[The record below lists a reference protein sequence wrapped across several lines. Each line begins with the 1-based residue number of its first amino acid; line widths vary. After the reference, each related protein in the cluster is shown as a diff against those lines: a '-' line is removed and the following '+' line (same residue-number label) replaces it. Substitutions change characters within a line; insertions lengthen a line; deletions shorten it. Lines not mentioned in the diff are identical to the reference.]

1 MPNQQN
7 NTHIATAS
15 KGMSMDTKHK
25 YQPEGKASFILNGV
39 LESTV
44 GDYPT
49 ITNELGTLLCTTV
62 SPGFIIIGVQQLD
75 GDDFAVFSVTDENN
89 ISEIGIFNQ
98 AKCEYTQL
106 VRTGCLNFNTN
117 NRIKT
122 LFRIL
127 GGCERIV
134 YFTDGIN
141 PYRAINLDKIDS
153 YYTDNVN
160 QIVDCSKF
168 ELSRPF
174 QIPGMELLR
183 VDDGSGQIPL
193 GTWRFRIRYLDQD
206 LNPTNWVL
214 LTAGIPIVDES
225 LSGDFYQIDGG
236 YNIASKA
243 DTEGGVP
250 ISNKSI
256 ILQISDLDLNFP
268 YYQIVAIG
276 RVSGIGVSTVA
287 YILQPQAI
295 SNTKDEFTYTGP
307 NPSSDITTDLAS
319 VTVDPGIIDIVEG
332 HAQIDNRLFLANLS
346 NPNYNYG
353 EVQRAANEI
362 GIEWTVAKRPWEGT
376 SVNHASGKSPYVY
389 TNYRTFMADEV
400 YALGIRGFHKKGWST
415 PVFHIPGRKEI
426 LNTTLDGQQ
435 LINLGNSN
443 PHYRNKV
450 TIAPTAIGSWDKEPL
465 TIISRST
472 DINSVT
478 QANNNASQVDEWDAK
493 HLGEPGSVIPRWKMY
508 NTAIQRSSQ
517 DKGLMGYHE
526 SEQEYPPVEDCTGE
540 RVFPLGNIRHHRFPD
555 RTLIGLYS
563 QTQERTT
570 NIYDTPYDGAT
581 LLDDRTEDTSLVHVL
596 GIQPQLDSFFASL
609 PQEIVDDFQLWEIV
623 VGVRNDADKTVL
635 DKGYLNNGAKLYK
648 FPPST
653 HYNDIANKPIT
664 FAPWELSITAI
675 DSNPPDLFSVNVKMD
690 FLNDRYVE
698 FVSPKVLFN
707 KQFLG
712 GTYYKHELEIKHNLD
727 LSLEITAQGGNPP
740 VLSFTQ
746 EFIVFGTGTTR
757 LQFVDLS
764 GFNPAI
770 PDFTIPRFKYQ
781 YKSRKILESIFL
793 AGFTPQVE
801 DSQYS
806 FHNTSV
812 QVTKTSFNNIEVR
825 NPYYNNYKF
834 ISNVENPLISNPIFV
849 KSQTFDRFA
858 DGLSA
863 FPDRYSNISFAAI
876 KRVGDPYNDLL
887 NITYRSTN
895 SYYSKYTTK
904 VITDPLDPI
913 GSLRSLYAGDC
924 FIGKIGMVWKHAVT
938 DDDDD
943 KLKNNGVYVN
953 AFYESEINTDLRHE
967 GSTLSNKIFK
977 RDLKQATVDNLYKY
991 IKLIGEDNEPLL
1003 NNEFWG
1009 YNKDYS
1015 GVSDEVSFKSLP
1027 LTYDYCAKC
1036 DNKYPFRIRYSEKG
1050 FQDQV
1055 LDKYKVFLSNNF
1067 TDLPG
1072 DTLAI
1077 NNLFVDKNELYA
1089 HTPKALY
1096 FIPTRQQS
1104 LQTNENTIYIGT
1116 GEIFA
1121 VPPRRLVSL
1130 NYAYGGSVDP
1140 WATIPSE
1147 FGTLFIDSLSG
1158 KVFMLQEGLK
1168 EISTHG
1174 MRNFFENE
1182 LGLKLNEQIKS
1193 IYGKDYPFKSPTATN
1208 DLGIGYNATFDTRHR
1223 RFILHKRDYEM
1234 LAPTHKD
1241 WSLRDDG
1248 LYFKNKK
1255 IQNLTENYGLFRNK
1269 SWTLS
1274 YSLAHESW
1282 VSFHSYFPDY
1292 IWNSESD
1299 VFSTIKQKVDS
1310 NYIYKHNKGN
1320 YTTYYDKP
1328 KADFI
1333 LELVSNPSP
1342 MTTKKFGP
1350 IRLIHDTQI
1359 YDSITRQFKDIYDLT
1374 FERGIFY
1381 ASDISTGE
1389 LNIRQQSAFSSVTD
1403 PFPNRIL
1410 FERKGREVHMNEIL
1424 DVVSTDLPIFT
1435 SEWTVIQP
1443 NYFIDKLVNTNAVD
1457 FNKSLF
1463 TKSRMVDQYM
1473 VSRLFFNPNDN
1484 IKITF
1489 EGLISEF
1496 KPFIR

>member
-62 SPGFIIIGVQQLD
+62 TPGFIIIGVQQLD
-75 GDDFAVFSVTDENN
+75 GDDFAIFSVTDENN
-89 ISEIGIFNQ
+89 VSEIGIFNQ
-98 AKCEYTQL
+98 AKCEYKPL
-106 VRTGCLNFNTN
+106 VQTGCLNFNTN

-134 YFTDGIN
+134 YFTDGVN
-141 PYRAINLDKIDS
+141 PYRSINLDKLED
-153 YYTDNVN
+153 YYDDNKN
-160 QIVDCSKF
+160 FDCTKL
-168 ELSRPF
+168 ELSRPI
-174 QIPGMELLR
+174 QIPGMELFKIN
-183 VDDGSGQIPL
+183 DGGGQIPL

-206 LNPTNWVL
+206 LNPTNWML
-214 LTAGIPIVDES
+214 LTAGIPIVDENIS
-225 LSGDFYQIDGG
+225 ADFYNVDGG
-236 YNIASKA
+236 YNLTAKSEQ
-243 DTEGGVP
+243 DGGVP

-256 ILQISDLDLNFP
+256 ILKLSNLDLKFY
-268 YYQIVAIG
+268 YYQIAVLG
-276 RVSGIGVSTVA
+276 RVSGTGKSTVA
-287 YILQPQAI
+287 YILPPKTI
-295 SNTKDEFTYTGP
+295 TFSEEEYTYTGP
-307 NPSSDITTDLAS
+307 NTNTDIATDVTAL
-319 VTVDPGIIDIVEG
+319 TVDPGIIDIVDA

-346 NPNYNYG
+346 NPNFKYG
-353 EVQRAANEI
+353 DIQRAANKI
-362 GIEWTVAKRPWEGT
+362 TIEWVKGENKWEDLSEESG
-376 SVNHASGKSPYVY
+376 SGKSPYVY

-400 YALGIRGFHKKGWST
+400 YAFGIRGFHKKGWST

-450 TIAPTAIGSWDKEPL
+450 TIAPTAVGSWDKEPL
-465 TIISRST
+465 TIIKRANT
-472 DINSVT
+472 INTKT
-478 QANNNASQVDEWDAK
+478 QANNNASQVDEWDAR
-493 HLGEPGSVIPRWKMY
+493 HLGPAGSTIPRWKMY
-508 NTAIQRSSQ
+508 NTAIQKSSSNV
-517 DKGLMGYHE
+517 GIMAYHE
-526 SEQEYPPVEDCTGE
+526 SINDYPDIKDCSGE
-540 RVFPLGNIRHHRFPD
+540 RVFPEGKIRHHRFPD
-555 RTLIGLYS
+555 RTLVNLYK
-563 QTQERTT
+563 TT
-570 NIYDTPYDGAT
+570 IETDNTVYNAPYDSAT
-581 LLDDRTEDTSLVHVL
+581 KLDKRIEDEETLVYPL
-596 GIQPQLDSFFASL
+596 GFRPQLDAFFASL
-609 PQEIVDDFQLWEIV
+609 PQDILDNFTNWEIV
-623 VGVRNDADKTVL
+623 VSVRDEPNKTVL
-635 DKGYLNNGAKLYK
+635 DKGYIYSANGVFDDTNLDGDAV
-648 FPPST
+648 
-653 HYNDIANKPIT
+653 
-664 FAPWELSITAI
+664 FAPWYTYTNTVHELYAS
-675 DSNPPDLFSVNVKMD
+675 
-690 FLNDRYVE
+690 
-698 FVSPKVLFN
+698 FVSPKIMFN
-707 KQFLG
+707 TEFLNG
-712 GTYYKHELEIKHNLD
+712 SYYKHELEFDHKIQSAILNASSYK
-727 LSLEITAQGGNPP
+727 
-740 VLSFTQ
+740 
-746 EFIVFGTGTTR
+746 VFGDSVNGNQVR
-757 LQFVDLS
+757 FFDYS
-764 GFNPAI
+764 MYNPKI
-770 PDFTIPRFKYQ
+770 PDAAQPIYQ
-781 YKSRKILESIFL
+781 FKSRAINQSTFLSNYTPIKGEDGDNFDTNDGNAFTFNSNTIL
-793 AGFTPQVE
+793 
-801 DSQYS
+801 
-806 FHNTSV
+806 NTKKV
-812 QVTKTSFNNIEVR
+812 KNPYFNN
-825 NPYYNNYKF
+825 YQF
-834 ISNVENPLISNPIFV
+834 ISNVKDPLISRGSFIR
-849 KSQTFDRFA
+849 SLTFNRLILD
-858 DGLSA
+858 DLGTKNNLSYVSIKRQVD
-863 FPDRYSNISFAAI
+863 PYSNLFGIQ
-876 KRVGDPYNDLL
+876 
-887 NITYRSTN
+887 YRSTN
-895 SYYSKYTTK
+895 SFYSKYTTK
-904 VITDPLDPI
+904 VVTSPLDPI
-913 GSLRSLYAGDC
+913 GVLRNSFSGDC
-924 FIGKIGMVWKHAVT
+924 FIGKMAYTWKFPFT
-938 DDDDD
+938 DPDED
-943 KLKNNGVYVN
+943 KLRNNGVWVN
-953 AFYESEINTDLRHE
+953 GFYESEINVDLRHS
-967 GSTLSNKIFK
+967 GSEKKDQYFK
-977 RDLKQATVDNLYKY
+977 KDLKKATVDDLYKHVK
-991 IKLIGEDNEPLL
+991 ILNEDNDIYTTK
-1003 NNEFWG
+1003 EFWG
-1009 YNKDYS
+1009 YNQDFS
-1015 GVSDEVSFKSLP
+1015 GVSDEALFFSLP
-1027 LTYDYCAKC
+1027 INYDYCAKC
-1036 DNKYPFRIRYSEKG
+1036 DNKYPFRIRYSEKS

-1055 LDKYKVFLSNNF
+1055 LDKYKIFLSYNF

-1096 FIPTRQQS
+1096 FVPTRQQS

-1140 WATIPSE
+1140 WATVPSE

-1158 KVFMLQEGLK
+1158 KIFMLQEGLK

-1193 IYGKDYPFKSPTATN
+1193 IYGKDYPFKSPTVAN

-1248 LYFKNKK
+1248 LYFNNKK
-1255 IQNLTENYGLFRNK
+1255 IQNLTKSYGLFRNK

-1299 VFSTIKQKVDS
+1299 VFSTIKQNVDS
-1310 NYIYKHNKGN
+1310 NPIYKHNKGN

-1328 KADFI
+1328 KSDFI

-1359 YDSITRQFKDIYDLT
+1359 YDSVTRQFKDIYDLT

-1389 LNIRQQSAFSSVTD
+1389 LSIRQQSSFGSVTD

-1435 SEWTVIQP
+1435 SEWSVIQP
-1443 NYFIDKLVNTNAVD
+1443 DYFIDKVVNTNAVD